1 MADELRLV
9 FIIIG
14 ALVLG
19 ALLLH
24 GLWTVRKNAGQPK
37 HRYYDEQANSPTTEK
52 ADGFD
57 EYGIGSVRVVK
68 SAAKTQAAAAVS
80 PEPAKAAPVSRND
93 ASSNTRGVSTAAV
106 AEVQTELPFD
116 EPQEPQLNFS
126 ALPDD
131 ETAARPGNADSTSH
145 HGNIHADTNV
155 EPHFDSSPD
164 SVSAEEEAPA
174 EVLILYVLLPEHKEM
189 KGPDLLSSLL
199 TLGFKY
205 GDMDIFHRHLDS
217 AGSGA
222 VLFSLANMFNPGTF
236 DLENI
241 DKLATRG
248 VSLFMTLPGPGEPLQ
263 NFNLMHNA
271 AKKLAEEFGGQV
283 LDGQR
288 SVLTVQTVRHYVD
301 KIREFQRQ
309 QLIHG

>member
-1 MADELRLV
+1 MVSELRLV
-9 FIIIG
+9 LIILG

-24 GLWTVRKNAGQPK
+24 GLWTVRKNAGQPR
-37 HRYYDEQANSPTTEK
+37 HRYLDEDSKTTTEQ

-57 EYGIGSVRVVK
+57 DLGVGPVRVIK
-68 SAAKTQAAAAVS
+68 KGAHQ
-80 PEPAKAAPVSRND
+80 
-93 ASSNTRGVSTAAV
+93 STAEHGPADNALVKVAPAV
-106 AEVQTELPFD
+106 KPSSANTAAQPVRERPAAEIQNELPFD

-126 ALPDD
+126 ALSD
-131 ETAARPGNADSTSH
+131 EELQQDAFSAPAGQHEEREQTDNTAA
-145 HGNIHADTNV
+145 
-155 EPHFDSSPD
+155 E
-164 SVSAEEEAPA
+164 PA
-174 EVLILYVLLPEHKEM
+174 EVLILYVLLPENKEM
-189 KGPDLLSSLL
+189 TGPQLLSALL

-205 GDMDIFHRHLDS
+205 GDMDIFHRHQDS

-241 DKLATRG
+241 DKLSTRG

>member
-1 MADELRLV
+1 MADELRLI
-9 FIIIG
+9 FIIVG

-24 GLWTVRKNAGQPK
+24 GLWTVRKNSGQPK
-37 HRYYDEQANSPTTEK
+37 HRYFDESANSSSEK

-57 EYGIGSVRVVK
+57 DLGVGPVRVVK
-68 SAAKTQAAAAVS
+68 KSAVSSADKPAAVTTETVPAAPPAKTPKAV
-80 PEPAKAAPVSRND
+80 
-93 ASSNTRGVSTAAV
+93 T
-106 AEVQTELPFD
+106 EVQTELAFD
-116 EPQEPQLNFS
+116 EPAEPQLNFN
-126 ALPDD
+126 ALDD
-131 ETAARPGNADSTSH
+131 EEPQQTALDEPLNSTEDTATAA
-145 HGNIHADTNV
+145 
-155 EPHFDSSPD
+155 E
-164 SVSAEEEAPA
+164 PA
-174 EVLILYVLLPEHKEM
+174 EVLILYVLLPEHKDM
-189 KGPDLLSSLL
+189 KGPDLLSALL

-205 GDMDIFHRHLDS
+205 GDMDIFHRHQDS

-241 DKLATRG
+241 DKLSTRG
-248 VSLFMTLPGPGEPLQ
+248 VSLFMTLPGPGEPLG

>member
-1 MADELRLV
+1 MADELRLI

-24 GLWTVRKNAGQPK
+24 GLWTVRKNAGQVK
-37 HRYYDEQANSPTTEK
+37 HRYFDETSAEGGEK
-52 ADGFD
+52 PEGFD
-57 EYGIGSVRVVK
+57 DLGVGPVRVVK
-68 SAAKTQAAAAVS
+68 KAATEPQVSGAAATSSKGANLAPARAAAAPVVS
-80 PEPAKAAPVSRND
+80 STSRD
-93 ASSNTRGVSTAAV
+93 AAV
-106 AEVQTELPFD
+106 PEIQNELPFD
-116 EPQEPQLNFS
+116 EPAQSPLNFS
-126 ALPDD
+126 ALSDEDLSQDAFSEPD
-131 ETAARPGNADSTSH
+131 TA
-145 HGNIHADTNV
+145 
-155 EPHFDSSPD
+155 EPEQQ
-164 SVSAEEEAPA
+164 SAPAEPA
-174 EVLILYVLLPEHKEM
+174 EVLILYVLLPEHKDM
-189 KGPDLLSSLL
+189 KGPDLLSALL

-205 GDMDIFHRHLDS
+205 GDMDIFHRHQDS
-217 AGSGA
+217 AGAGA

-236 DLENI
+236 ELDNI
-241 DKLATRG
+241 DKLSTRG

>member
-1 MADELRLV
+1 MADELRLI

-37 HRYYDEQANSPTTEK
+37 HRYLDETTEAPAAK

-57 EYGIGSVRVVK
+57 ELGVGQVRVVK
-68 SAAKTQAAAAVS
+68 KAGRASEAEQAEAAGDNLTSSSRLQHTSATPQS
-80 PEPAKAAPVSRND
+80 TFEERAP
-93 ASSNTRGVSTAAV
+93 
-106 AEVQTELPFD
+106 EVQTELPFD
-116 EPQEPQLNFS
+116 EPQEPKLNFS
-126 ALPDD
+126 ALADEDD
-131 ETAARPGNADSTSH
+131 SRVNEPRQNNTALADEVAVEDEKPGA
-145 HGNIHADTNV
+145 
-155 EPHFDSSPD
+155 
-164 SVSAEEEAPA
+164 AEPA

-189 KGPDLLSSLL
+189 KGPDLLSALL

-205 GDMDIFHRHLDS
+205 GDMDIFHRHQDS

-241 DKLATRG
+241 DKLSTRG
-248 VSLFMTLPGPGEPLQ
+248 VSLFMTLPGPGEPLG

>member
-9 FIIIG
+9 LIILG

-19 ALLLH
+19 GLFIH
-24 GLWTVRKNAGQPK
+24 GLWTVRKNNRQAGHRYHPDTTPTAEPEHSEGFDDLGVGPVRVLKSRSGNVDGAAGPERTEPKISPASTHSQTVTQPK
-37 HRYYDEQANSPTTEK
+37 NSRSASDLARQQPEFDFDGPAEK
-52 ADGFD
+52 
-57 EYGIGSVRVVK
+57 
-68 SAAKTQAAAAVS
+68 T
-80 PEPAKAAPVSRND
+80 EPAI
-93 ASSNTRGVSTAAV
+93 
-106 AEVQTELPFD
+106 
-116 EPQEPQLNFS
+116 NFS
-126 ALPDD
+126 ALADD
-131 ETAARPGNADSTSH
+131 ESPRSRQPENDSTTKP
-145 HGNIHADTNV
+145 A
-155 EPHFDSSPD
+155 EP
-164 SVSAEEEAPA
+164 EQKPA
-174 EVLILYVLLPEHKEM
+174 HQPSEVLILYVLLPEGRDI
-189 KGPDLLSSLL
+189 KGPDLLSALL
-199 TLGFKY
+199 PLGFKY

-217 AGSGA
+217 AGGGE

-236 DLENI
+236 DLEQI
-241 DKLATRG
+241 DKISTRG
-248 VSLFMTLPGPGEPLQ
+248 LSLFMTLPGPGEPLQ

>member
-1 MADELRLV
+1 MADELRLI

-24 GLWTVRKNAGQPK
+24 GLWTVRKNSGQPR
-37 HRYYDEQANSPTTEK
+37 HRYYDEQTPDTNERAER

-57 EYGIGSVRVVK
+57 DLGVGPVRVVK
-68 SAAKTQAAAAVS
+68 KAHVDSAGNTAPATPSKTEPVRRSEPVKSAAVKMPTQ
-80 PEPAKAAPVSRND
+80 
-93 ASSNTRGVSTAAV
+93 
-106 AEVQTELPFD
+106 AEVQTELAFD
-116 EPQEPQLNFS
+116 EPKEPELNFS
-126 ALPDD
+126 ALADD
-131 ETAARPGNADSTSH
+131 EMPAAT
-145 HGNIHADTNV
+145 
-155 EPHFDSSPD
+155 FDAELDEEQPQA
-164 SVSAEEEAPA
+164 VAEEPA
-174 EVLILYVLLPEHKEM
+174 EVLILYVLLPESREM
-189 KGPDLLSSLL
+189 KGPDLLSALL

-205 GDMDIFHRHLDS
+205 GDMDIFHRHQDS

-241 DKLATRG
+241 DKLSTRG

>member
-1 MADELRLV
+1 MDEFRLV
-9 FIIIG
+9 LIILG

-19 ALLLH
+19 GLFIH
-24 GLWTVRKNAGQPK
+24 GLWTVRKNNREIG
-37 HRYYDEQANSPTTEK
+37 HRYHPDTSSSATSDQDEEYDDLGVGP
-52 ADGFD
+52 
-57 EYGIGSVRVVK
+57 VRVVK
-68 SAAKTQAAAAVS
+68 SYPDSAVRTEPNIAPGYQGGLSERNAAGKAKLQPSSNHKITAGANNNSSQGQQQAALNFADA
-80 PEPAKAAPVSRND
+80 EPAK
-93 ASSNTRGVSTAAV
+93 
-106 AEVQTELPFD
+106 TEPGI
-116 EPQEPQLNFS
+116 NFN

-131 ETAARPGNADSTSH
+131 E
-145 HGNIHADTNV
+145 
-155 EPHFDSSPD
+155 SPPNSRVAVD
-164 SVSAEEEAPA
+164 ESVQPEQKSAHQPS
-174 EVLILYVLLPEHKEM
+174 EVLILYVLLPENREIN
-189 KGPDLLSSLL
+189 GPDLLSALL
-199 TLGFKY
+199 PLGFKY

-217 AGSGA
+217 AGSGD

-236 DLENI
+236 DLEQI
-241 DKLATRG
+241 DKISTRG
-248 VSLFMTLPGPGEPLQ
+248 LSLFMTLPGPGEPLQ

>member
-1 MADELRLV
+1 MADELRLI

-24 GLWTVRKNAGQPK
+24 GLWTVRKNAGQVK
-37 HRYYDEQANSPTTEK
+37 HRY
-52 ADGFD
+52 FD
-57 EYGIGSVRVVK
+57 ETSAGGDEKPEDFDDLGVGPVRVVK
-68 SAAKTQAAAAVS
+68 KSATEPQVASASAPSTSTANVTQSRVAAA
-80 PEPAKAAPVSRND
+80 
-93 ASSNTRGVSTAAV
+93 TAAT
-106 AEVQTELPFD
+106 AATSSKREAPLPELQNELPFD
-116 EPQEPQLNFS
+116 EPAQSALNFS
-126 ALPDD
+126 ALPDEELTQD
-131 ETAARPGNADSTSH
+131 VLSEP
-145 HGNIHADTNV
+145 DTT
-155 EPHFDSSPD
+155 EPEPASSAP
-164 SVSAEEEAPA
+164 AEPA
-174 EVLILYVLLPEHKEM
+174 EVLILYVLLPEHKDM
-189 KGPDLLSSLL
+189 KGPDLLSALL

-205 GDMDIFHRHLDS
+205 GDMDIFHRHQDS
-217 AGSGA
+217 AGAGA

-236 DLENI
+236 ELDNI
-241 DKLATRG
+241 DKLSTRG

>member
-1 MADELRLV
+1 MADELRLI
-9 FIIIG
+9 FIIVG

-37 HRYYDEQANSPTTEK
+37 HRYFDESADNSGEK
-52 ADGFD
+52 PDGFD
-57 EYGIGSVRVVK
+57 ELGVGPVRVIKK
-68 SAAKTQAAAAVS
+68 SANSGADTAAVAKTASVDQETARPAAVQQ
-80 PEPAKAAPVSRND
+80 
-93 ASSNTRGVSTAAV
+93 AV
-106 AEVQTELPFD
+106 AEVQTELAFD

-126 ALPDD
+126 ALTD
-131 ETAARPGNADSTSH
+131 EELQQDAFSQPEQQPEAEQQAAAAP
-145 HGNIHADTNV
+145 
-155 EPHFDSSPD
+155 E
-164 SVSAEEEAPA
+164 PA
-174 EVLILYVLLPEHKEM
+174 EVLILYVLLPEHKDM
-189 KGPDLLSSLL
+189 KGPDLLSALL

-205 GDMDIFHRHLDS
+205 GDMDIFHRHQDS

-241 DKLATRG
+241 DKLSTRG
-248 VSLFMTLPGPGEPLQ
+248 VSLFMTLPGPGEPLG

>member
-37 HRYYDEQANSPTTEK
+37 HRYYDEQAANAADEK

-57 EYGIGSVRVVK
+57 ELGVGAVRVVK
-68 SAAKTQAAAAVS
+68 AGERPAAVNKPLVSPAKTSVFKRA
-80 PEPAKAAPVSRND
+80 E
-93 ASSNTRGVSTAAV
+93 TAAV
-106 AEVQTELPFD
+106 KRPVAPAVKAEVQNELPFE
-116 EPQEPQLNFS
+116 EPKEPKLNFS
-126 ALPDD
+126 ALADDD
-131 ETAARPGNADSTSH
+131 EPRVHTELDYSVEAEAEPQADAS
-145 HGNIHADTNV
+145 
-155 EPHFDSSPD
+155 
-164 SVSAEEEAPA
+164 EEQPA
-174 EVLILYVLLPEHKEM
+174 EVLILYVLLPESKEM
-189 KGPDLLSSLL
+189 KGPDLLSALL

-205 GDMDIFHRHLDS
+205 GDMDIFHRHTDS

-241 DKLATRG
+241 DKLGTRG

>member
-1 MADELRLV
+1 MADELRLI
-9 FIIIG
+9 FIIVG

-24 GLWTVRKNAGQPK
+24 GLWTVRKNSGQPK
-37 HRYYDEQANSPTTEK
+37 HRYFDESANSSSEK

-57 EYGIGSVRVVK
+57 DLGVGPVRVVK
-68 SAAKTQAAAAVS
+68 KSAVNSADKPAAVTTETVPAAPPAKTPKAV
-80 PEPAKAAPVSRND
+80 
-93 ASSNTRGVSTAAV
+93 T
-106 AEVQTELPFD
+106 EVQTELAFD
-116 EPQEPQLNFS
+116 EPAEPQLNFN
-126 ALPDD
+126 ALDD
-131 ETAARPGNADSTSH
+131 EEPQQTALDEPLNSTEDTATAA
-145 HGNIHADTNV
+145 
-155 EPHFDSSPD
+155 E
-164 SVSAEEEAPA
+164 PA
-174 EVLILYVLLPEHKEM
+174 EVLILYVLLPEHKDM
-189 KGPDLLSSLL
+189 KGPDLLSALL

-205 GDMDIFHRHLDS
+205 GDMDIFHRHQDS

-241 DKLATRG
+241 DKLSTRG
-248 VSLFMTLPGPGEPLQ
+248 VSLFMMLPGPGEPLG

>member
-9 FIIIG
+9 LIIIG

-19 ALLLH
+19 GLFIH
-24 GLWTVRKNAGQPK
+24 GLWTVRKNNRQTN
-37 HRYYDEQANSPTTEK
+37 HRYHPDEATPPTA
-52 ADGFD
+52 ADQSEGFD
-57 EYGIGSVRVVK
+57 DLGVGPVRVVK
-68 SAAKTQAAAAVS
+68 SRSGGPAAADTARTEPKIS
-80 PEPAKAAPVSRND
+80 PASVKPAAQPKQSSHSQDFSRQQPEFDFDGPDQKTEPAI
-93 ASSNTRGVSTAAV
+93 
-106 AEVQTELPFD
+106 
-116 EPQEPQLNFS
+116 NFS
-126 ALPDD
+126 ALADD
-131 ETAARPGNADSTSH
+131 EKPRR
-145 HGNIHADTNV
+145 
-155 EPHFDSSPD
+155 SSPD
-164 SVSAEEEAPA
+164 NATRQVDDRVDAEAAPEQKSGHQPS
-174 EVLILYVLLPEHKEM
+174 EVLILYVLLPEGRDI
-189 KGPDLLSSLL
+189 KGPDLLSALL
-199 TLGFKY
+199 PLGFKY

-217 AGSGA
+217 AGGGD

-236 DLENI
+236 DLEQI
-241 DKLATRG
+241 DKISTRG
-248 VSLFMTLPGPGEPLQ
+248 LSLFMTLPGPGEPLQ

>member
-1 MADELRLV
+1 MADELRLI

-24 GLWTVRKNAGQPK
+24 GLWTVRKNAGQPR
-37 HRYYDEQANSPTTEK
+37 HRYYEEPAKESLDK
-52 ADGFD
+52 AEGFD
-57 EYGIGSVRVVK
+57 DLGVGQVRVVK
-68 SAAKTQAAAAVS
+68 KGVKAGTDTAATASVAEKPVVSKAEPVLRKT
-80 PEPAKAAPVSRND
+80 EPAI
-93 ASSNTRGVSTAAV
+93 SSKPTVR
-106 AEVQTELPFD
+106 AEVQTELQFD
-116 EPQEPQLNFS
+116 EQQEPELNFS
-126 ALPDD
+126 ALADD
-131 ETAARPGNADSTSH
+131 EPVAAG
-145 HGNIHADTNV
+145 ADTQLQGD
-155 EPHFDSSPD
+155 E
-164 SVSAEEEAPA
+164 AEHTATEQAATEQASEQPS

-189 KGPDLLSSLL
+189 TGPELLSNLL

-205 GDMDIFHRHLDS
+205 GDMDIFHRHVDS
-217 AGSGA
+217 SGSGA

-271 AKKLAEEFGGQV
+271 AKKLADEFGGQV

>member
-1 MADELRLV
+1 MDEFRLV
-9 FIIIG
+9 LIILG

-19 ALLLH
+19 GLFIH
-24 GLWTVRKNAGQPK
+24 GLWTVRKNNRETG
-37 HRYYDEQANSPTTEK
+37 HRYHPDTSASATSSEDEDYDDLGVGP
-52 ADGFD
+52 
-57 EYGIGSVRVVK
+57 VRVVK
-68 SAAKTQAAAAVS
+68 SRPDSAVRTEPNIVPGYQGGQSERNAASKAKLQPSSSHKVAAGASNISQAQQQAA
-80 PEPAKAAPVSRND
+80 
-93 ASSNTRGVSTAAV
+93 
-106 AEVQTELPFD
+106 
-116 EPQEPQLNFS
+116 LNFADTEPEKTEPGINFN

-131 ETAARPGNADSTSH
+131 ESSRNTSVAADN
-145 HGNIHADTNV
+145 NV
-155 EPHFDSSPD
+155 QPEQK
-164 SVSAEEEAPA
+164 SAHQPS
-174 EVLILYVLLPEHKEM
+174 EVLILYVLLPESREI
-189 KGPDLLSSLL
+189 KGPDLLSALL
-199 TLGFKY
+199 PLGFKY

-217 AGSGA
+217 AGSGE

-236 DLENI
+236 DLEQI
-241 DKLATRG
+241 DKISTRG
-248 VSLFMTLPGPGEPLQ
+248 LSLFMTLPGPGEPLQ

>member
-1 MADELRLV
+1 MADELRLI

-24 GLWTVRKNAGQPK
+24 GLWTVRKNAGQPR
-37 HRYYDEQANSPTTEK
+37 HRYYEESQNDQPER

-57 EYGIGSVRVVK
+57 DLGVGPVRVVK
-68 SAAKTQAAAAVS
+68 KSAQADVAATGTATIAKPDVVKADNPTATRH
-80 PEPAKAAPVSRND
+80 EPVTKTKREP
-93 ASSNTRGVSTAAV
+93 V

-116 EPQEPQLNFS
+116 EPKEPALNFS
-126 ALPDD
+126 ALDD
-131 ETAARPGNADSTSH
+131 VAA
-145 HGNIHADTNV
+145 
-155 EPHFDSSPD
+155 
-164 SVSAEEEAPA
+164 SAEQTFDVVEDEPEPQPATEAPS
-174 EVLILYVLLPEHKEM
+174 EVLILYVLLPEHSEM
-189 KGPDLLSSLL
+189 KGPDLLSALL
-199 TLGFKY
+199 TLGFKF
-205 GDMDIFHRHLDS
+205 GDMDIFHRHTDS

-236 DLENI
+236 DLENM

>member
-24 GLWTVRKNAGQPK
+24 GLWTVRKNSGQPR
-37 HRYYDEQANSPTTEK
+37 HRYYDEQQPDSTEK

-57 EYGIGSVRVVK
+57 DFGVGQVRVVK
-68 SAAKTQAAAAVS
+68 KGTAAEKPSAAKSVAKTEPLKR
-80 PEPAKAAPVSRND
+80 PEPQK
-93 ASSNTRGVSTAAV
+93 AV
-106 AEVQTELPFD
+106 AEVQTELAFD
-116 EPQEPQLNFS
+116 EPKEPELNFS
-126 ALPDD
+126 ALSED
-131 ETAARPGNADSTSH
+131 ELQQPAFEAPAEQD
-145 HGNIHADTNV
+145 
-155 EPHFDSSPD
+155 EPAPA
-164 SVSAEEEAPA
+164 AEEPA
-174 EVLILYVLLPEHKEM
+174 EVLILYVLLPESKDM
-189 KGPDLLSSLL
+189 KGPDLLSALL

-205 GDMDIFHRHLDS
+205 GEMDIFHRHLDS

-241 DKLATRG
+241 EKLSTRG

-309 QLIHG
+309 RLIHG